1 MRILIL
7 KTVLPS
13 ATQETKNCDRIWRN
27 ATGYESYLAYVSCV
41 KQTLGATRLWPGKI
55 RIYRRAHGWVR
66 DGFITT
72 DKWSDADFMLHGWK
86 TQEVGHEGWESPF
99 RKNLDP
105 SLCGPNLTGW
115 DWIPNKHVN
124 ASAIRYIPPS
134 FFQRQLMK
142 ALATFRIELARFERY
157 SWSTYPAVAQKLMYV
172 SMPDIGEC
180 YPDCENET

>member
-1 MRILIL
+1 MLW
-7 KTVLPS
+7 
-13 ATQETKNCDRIWRN
+13 QEN
-27 ATGYESYLAYVSCV
+27 
-41 KQTLGATRLWPGKI
+41 I
-55 RIYRRAHGWVR
+55 RTFCENHLHSFEYRARKKKCTMFALHFR
-66 DGFITT
+66 
-72 DKWSDADFMLHGWK
+72 WSDADFMLHGWK